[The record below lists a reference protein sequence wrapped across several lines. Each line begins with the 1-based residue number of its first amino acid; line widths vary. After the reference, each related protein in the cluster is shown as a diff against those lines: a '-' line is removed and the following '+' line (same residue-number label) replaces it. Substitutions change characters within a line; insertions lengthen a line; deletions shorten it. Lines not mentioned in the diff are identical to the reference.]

1 MWSRS
6 AHAWH
11 TALAVIAVA
20 WLCCAMAPAGHAQA
34 AYAASTDIA
43 RDYGCARPIRVG
55 VIEFGSMYHDGK
67 GVDID
72 LLGELTKRTGC
83 QFDIKLTTRAKLWP
97 QIEAGELDI
106 ATNSISTPDRAK
118 LARFVTY
125 FGFKN
130 MMVMPADQVGTT
142 FSLTALVEKADWRLG
157 LVRGFRYGNYYDYH
171 LKTLLGDDR
180 VVFYDTQMALFDG
193 LRHGEVE
200 AILAPT
206 IHYFFYLTPE
216 EQEHFTLV
224 NASPAP
230 PTRSGLAFSRTQ
242 FNPTQVDNWL
252 RVLEGMRLDRT
263 LHRFAARHISTAAA
277 NTMIEY

>member
-1 MWSRS
+1 MR
-6 AHAWH
+6 AWRA
-11 TALAVIAVA
+11 ALSVGCLYFGVLPVA
-20 WLCCAMAPAGHAQA
+20 SVLA
-34 AYAASTDIA
+34 ADIG
-43 RDYGCARPIRVG
+43 RDYGCHRPLHVG

-83 QFDIKLTTRAKLWP
+83 QFDIKVTTRAKLWP
-97 QIEAGELDI
+97 AIEAGEIDL

-130 MMVMPADQVGTT
+130 MMVMPTEEVGTT
-142 FSLTALVEKADWRLG
+142 FSMPALVEKEGWRLG
-157 LVRGFRYGNYYDYH
+157 LVQGFRYGNYYDYH
-171 LKTLLGDDR
+171 LKMLLGDNR
-180 VVFYDTQMALFDG
+180 VIFYETQEELFNG

-200 AILAPT
+200 AILAPS
-206 IHYFFYLTPE
+206 IHYFFYLTAE
-216 EQEHFTLV
+216 EREHFTLV

-230 PTRSGLAFSRTQ
+230 PTPSGLAFSRAQ
-242 FNPTQVDNWL
+242 FNAAQIDNWQ

-263 LHRFAARHISTAAA
+263 LHRFASRHISAAAA

>member
-1 MWSRS
+1 MRGRS
-6 AHAWH
+6 VRAWQS
-11 TALAVIAVA
+11 ALAVVAIA
-20 WLCCAMAPAGHAQA
+20 WGSSCAAPSGYAQA
-34 AYAASTDIA
+34 TDIA
-43 RDYGCARPIRVG
+43 RDYGCNRPLHVG

-72 LLGELTKRTGC
+72 LLNELTRRTGC
-83 QFDIKLTTRAKLWP
+83 QFDIKITTRAKLWP
-97 QIEAGELDI
+97 AIEAGEIDV
-106 ATNSISTPDRAK
+106 ATNSIATPDRAK

-130 MMVMPADQVGTT
+130 MMVLPSDQVGTT
-142 FSLTALVEKADWRLG
+142 FSLSALVEKADWRLG

-171 LKTLLGDDR
+171 LKSLLGDDR
-180 VVFYDTQMALFDG
+180 VVFYDTQLALFNG

-200 AILAPT
+200 AILAPS

-216 EQEHFTLV
+216 EQERFTLV

-230 PTRSGLAFSRTQ
+230 PSHSGLAFSRTQ
-242 FNPTQVDNWL
+242 FNAAQVDNWL
-252 RVLEGMRLDRT
+252 RILEAMRLDRT
-263 LHRFAARHISTAAA
+263 LHRLATRHISSTAA